1 MIVTAKLVERVLMN
15 RIDVY
20 IVKLAMSDKKLIY
33 NTDQDVY
40 AQAVWINIVTT

>member
-1 MIVTAKLVERVLMN
+1 MIVTAAKLAEGVLMN

-40 AQAVWINIVTT
+40 DRAV